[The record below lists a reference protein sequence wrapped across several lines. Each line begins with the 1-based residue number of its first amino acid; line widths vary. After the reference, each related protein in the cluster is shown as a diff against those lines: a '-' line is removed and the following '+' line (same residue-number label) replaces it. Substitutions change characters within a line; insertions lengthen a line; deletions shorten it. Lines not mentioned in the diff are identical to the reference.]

1 MELKPCNLLHGDC
14 LELMKSIP
22 DGSVDLVLTDPPYGT
37 MKGAPIR
44 SWKARN
50 DCAEW
55 DTTLDTEKLFTELSR
70 VLRRN
75 GKAVL
80 FCQEPYTSHL
90 ITNVPP
96 SMLFCYRGIWMK
108 NCSGNSMMAKT
119 AMTSRF
125 EDFCVFVNKNSGGLI
140 NKCVEKISDVVFCIG
155 FHKFAEIMFGE
166 GRYKDV
172 ASARKNLYKKV
183 YIEGCNEYDKNFFD
197 EPMYRYLQTQIEM
210 PYTFDEYFAIVA
222 EYKEKTK
229 SIFNLWQGGKSKSNV
244 LEYKKDNDGYHP
256 TQKPVALLEDLIQ
269 TYSNEG
275 NTVLDFTMGSG
286 STGVACVNTNR
297 RFIGI
302 ELDDGYFEI
311 AKNRIQE
318 ALNNKQVELSI

>member
-1 MELKPCNLLHGDC
+1 MKKFELWHGDC
-14 LELMKSIP
+14 LELMKDIP
-22 DGSVDLVLTDPPYGT
+22 DGYVDLVLTDPPYGT
-37 MKGAPIR
+37 MKGAPIK
-44 SWKARN
+44 SWQARN

-55 DTTLDTEKLFTELSR
+55 DTTLDTGKMFSEISR

-75 GKAVL
+75 GKAIL
-80 FCQEPYTSHL
+80 FCQEPYTSKL
-90 ITNVPP
+90 ITSVPP
-96 SMLFCYRGIWMK
+96 SMLFCYRGIWLK

-125 EDFCVFVNKNSGGLI
+125 EDFCVFTNKNSGGLM
-140 NKCVEKISDVVFCIG
+140 NKCVEKISDVVFSVG

-166 GRYKDV
+166 GRYKDI

-197 EPMYRYLQTQIEM
+197 EPMYRYLETKIEM

-229 SIFNLWQGGKSKSNV
+229 SVFNLWEGGKSKSNV

-275 NTVLDFTMGSG
+275 DTVLDFTAGSG

-311 AKNRIQE
+311 AKKRIEE
-318 ALNNKQVELSI
+318 AVNDLP